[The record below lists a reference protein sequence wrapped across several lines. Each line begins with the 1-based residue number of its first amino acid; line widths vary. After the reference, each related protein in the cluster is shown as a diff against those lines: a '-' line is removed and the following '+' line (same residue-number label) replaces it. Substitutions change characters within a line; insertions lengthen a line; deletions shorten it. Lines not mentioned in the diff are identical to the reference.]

1 MESQNFEFHKNA
13 VASFC
18 FKSKTKSMKTVIS
31 YNNNF
36 YPYNFQ
42 FVPMGGDNIFLD
54 YEIEETRF
62 FLVKFRTIDLANNQ
76 IILSIIKL

>member
-1 MESQNFEFHKNA
+1 
-13 VASFC
+13 
-18 FKSKTKSMKTVIS
+18 MKTVIS

-54 YEIEETRF
+54 YEIDGSKF
-62 FLVKFRTIDLANNQ
+62 FLVKFRTIDVANNQ
-76 IILSIIKL
+76 IILSIVKL